1 MRGILAQGKHN
12 VQKYLRRNPI
22 ITKFDKDGGQYDTRP
37 VLYMTLPVPFTYK
50 GFYNSILKSIDKD
63 FPLSNLDV
71 DRIKNQAFSLMKSL
85 EVEMLVIDEMDYLLA
100 STYVQQKAVMENIK
114 DIANSADV
122 CLVCIG
128 THAIEILRT
137 LNTQHQRRYP
147 KTVLDHF
154 TACNKDFFD
163 FLMSVEEQLALPP
176 DLGRSLEWSN
186 PNSSFGPLIF
196 EITGGLVGW
205 IKPILRESMDLVGVF
220 NDDFH
225 DFSILKNING
235 DILIQAQANIIGS
248 YAVDDMEKI
257 LNINCER

>member
-1 MRGILAQGKHN
+1 
-12 VQKYLRRNPI
+12 
-22 ITKFDKDGGQYDTRP
+22 
-37 VLYMTLPVPFTYK
+37 
-50 GFYNSILKSIDKD
+50 
-63 FPLSNLDV
+63 
-71 DRIKNQAFSLMKSL
+71 
-85 EVEMLVIDEMDYLLA
+85 
-100 STYVQQKAVMENIK
+100 
-114 DIANSADV
+114 
-122 CLVCIG
+122 
-128 THAIEILRT
+128 
-137 LNTQHQRRYP
+137 
-147 KTVLDHF
+147 
-154 TACNKDFFD
+154 
-163 FLMSVEEQLALPP
+163 MSVEEQLALPP